1 MSDSTASYPDKA
13 QDNQSDIVFDTNWN
27 EAVKQDDLIKAWL
40 KYAKSIEAKNSR
52 LASILHNHL
61 PELQSGVVVRV
72 KLKNKSQDN
81 ELQEQKSNIFLFL
94 RKELKNANLELETQL
109 VTEGQK
115 STKAFT
121 ATEKAKLM
129 AKKNPALLLLTKKF
143 DLDIE

>member
-1 MSDSTASYPDKA
+1 MSDSDAAYPDSTNDKHK
-13 QDNQSDIVFDTNWN
+13 DIAVDTNWN
-27 EAVKQDDLIKAWL
+27 DVVRQDDLIKAWL
-40 KYAKSIEAKNSR
+40 KYAKKIEAKNSR
-52 LASILHNHL
+52 LASILNNHL
-61 PELQSGVVVRV
+61 PELHSGVVVRV
-72 KLKNKSQDN
+72 KLKNKTQDN
-81 ELQEQKSNIFLFL
+81 ELQDQKPNIFPFL
-94 RKELKNANLELETQL
+94 RSELKNANLELETQL